1 MKQFLE
7 KNLMVLKAPE
17 KKKKE
22 WLGYTI
28 SIHEKLQDA
37 IDEQFIHL
45 DVSSYWTQKVP
56 MISTWTGSTDLKLYI
71 STAVFRIPKHIVIP
85 KDKELVETVEKHR
98 NQDFYKMLQKMKE
111 LQRNIE
117 QKKNYAIA
125 LIKRLHKFQ
134 SYQDQIENFKQLC
147 IWN

>member
-45 DVSSYWTQKVP
+45 DVSSY
-56 MISTWTGSTDLKLYI
+56 
-71 STAVFRIPKHIVIP
+71 
-85 KDKELVETVEKHR
+85 
-98 NQDFYKMLQKMKE
+98 
-111 LQRNIE
+111 
-117 QKKNYAIA
+117 
-125 LIKRLHKFQ
+125 
-134 SYQDQIENFKQLC
+134 
-147 IWN
+147 